1 MKTIKSYLLIAAIA
15 FSSALT
21 ASTNP
26 IEANPAETVKST
38 VITKEVGKLLQNPTF
53 LVDHDTYAEVTL
65 TINKNNELVVLSVD
79 SDDKQVEGFI
89 KGRLNY
95 HVLPEAFKSGE
106 RTFIVP
112 VKIEAELF

>member
-1 MKTIKSYLLIAAIA
+1 MKTIKSFLLVAVIAV
-15 FSSALT
+15 SSVLS

-26 IEANPAETVKST
+26 DEATTKKAEAAVVTQ
-38 VITKEVGKLLQNPTF
+38 EVGKLLQNPTF
-53 LVDHDTYAEVTL
+53 LVDHDMYANVTI

-79 SDDKQVEGFI
+79 SDDKIIEGFI

-95 HVLPEAFKSGE
+95 HALPKALKNKE